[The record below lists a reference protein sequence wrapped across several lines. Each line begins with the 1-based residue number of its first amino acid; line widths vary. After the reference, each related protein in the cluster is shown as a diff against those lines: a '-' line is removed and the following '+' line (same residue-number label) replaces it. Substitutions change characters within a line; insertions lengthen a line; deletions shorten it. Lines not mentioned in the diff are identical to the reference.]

1 MLSSISSN
9 TLKQYSPCI
18 TEWFSYC
25 HTTQLTAINPHV
37 NDIITYLTKKFHEG
51 ASYGTL
57 NCIRSALSLVIG
69 PQVGTDA
76 KIKRLFKGF
85 FRLRPSKPKYN
96 YIRKCPNLFISYK
109 KPHLAVSVNTLS
121 RWVKMVL
128 SASGINTTIFSSH
141 STIHASTSTAFMK
154 GVSIDEIRWTAGW
167 TDTSTTFAKFYN
179 RPILNNHKFAE
190 AVIL

>member
-51 ASYGTL
+51 ASYDKLIKT
-57 NCIRSALSLVIG
+57 SALNPNQPLLTLPYFPDRPNVC
-69 PQVGTDA
+69 PA
-76 KIKRLFKGF
+76 KCLT
-85 FRLRPSKPKYN
+85 N
-96 YIRKCPNLFISYK
+96 YLKITSDIRKCPSLFISYK

-179 RPILNNHKFAE
+179 RPILNNHKFAV